1 VFLASAAYPGRRCA
15 FPKTAAKPRGL
26 DGRFRP
32 HWTDAWLSWRSG
44 PFGPVEAA
52 NRSPR
57 VRQRRQLFVQQLD
70 HAGLL
75 TRSGQLPPPQPTGAP
90 AAPPKNLAA
99 VSETT
104 ERQLRSMRF
113 EKKGTYVYAY
123 IYVYMCIYM
132 CIEFFQH
139 GPVSELVALTGT

>member
-1 VFLASAAYPGRRCA
+1 MFLASAAYPGRRCA

-26 DGRFRP
+26 DGRFQP
-32 HWTDAWLSWRSG
+32 YWTDAWLSWRSA

-75 TRSGQLPPPQPTGAP
+75 TCSRQLPPPQPTGAP

-104 ERQLRSMRF
+104 ERKLRSMHL
-113 EKKGTYVYAY
+113 EKKKGTYVYAY
-123 IYVYMCIYM
+123 IYIYICIYVYIYVYRVLSTWS
-132 CIEFFQH
+132 CQ
-139 GPVSELVALTGT
+139 